1 MAKRSKKVS
10 KQRGY
15 SSQELKQIR
24 ILKNA
29 INRTNKLLSEFGNK
43 AEITQF
49 ARLQLSAIGI
59 DDTRKPISNKEL
71 SKLNVKGYQLKALEK
86 IKTVSQAYQYY
97 SKISGIPYNPFS
109 SENDLQSILEF
120 AEQDYD
126 IHQFINDNIELIYD
140 YERENG
146 TIISQKGKRPTWEE
160 LLLMKQE
167 IISKYKKEDLNLNA
181 NYLPND

>member
-1 MAKRSKKVS
+1 MAKRSRKVT

-43 AEITQF
+43 AEVTQF

-59 DDTRKPISNKEL
+59 DDTRKSITNKEL
-71 SKLNVKGYQLKALEK
+71 SKLNVKGYQIKALEK
-86 IKTVSQAYQYY
+86 IKTVSQSYKYY
-97 SKISGIPYNPFS
+97 SKQSGVPYNPFS

-126 IHQFINDNIELIYD
+126 MHEFINDNLELIYD

-146 TIISQKGKRPTWEE
+146 TIISQKGNKPTWED

-167 IISKYKKEDLNLNA
+167 IISKNKKEDLNINA
-181 NYLPND
+181 NHLPND